1 MEYTII
7 GAVASGSTLFGYLF
21 SSWMRAR
28 RDSEPEILSKADLRD
43 LGLQGS
49 ESTVARIFTQKKKK
63 RLAIAEE
70 MHSAA
75 KSNVAADE
83 ENLSNLE
90 TQIQDIKKEIN
101 REAGKIKAQKTRM
114 ERDAHIQGA
123 IKHRLQKLR
132 NLQMKISQQGNIY
145 EAHLSE
151 ERFWHGVQNGDKKS
165 RTMNNLLHFDESLQA
180 HKTKSDEM
188 LKRLQNDIALSEETA
203 EAMEAYIMAELDM

>member
-1 MEYTII
+1 
-7 GAVASGSTLFGYLF
+7 
-21 SSWMRAR
+21 MRAR
-28 RDSEPEILSKADLRD
+28 RDSRPEILSKADLKSQSPGFRVNCCPN
-43 LGLQGS
+43 LHS
-49 ESTVARIFTQKKKK
+49 KEEK

-75 KSNVAADE
+75 KSNVSADE

-90 TQIQDIKKEIN
+90 TQIQDIKKID

-180 HKTKSDEM
+180 
-188 LKRLQNDIALSEETA
+188 
-203 EAMEAYIMAELDM
+203 